1 MSGGKVSQAMT
12 MVSLRG
18 TMLIDCVFRFAG
30 SKPWFA
36 ELALAFDIKELLFQG
51 ANP

>member
-18 TMLIDCVFRFAG
+18 TIVMDCVFKFAG
-30 SKPWFA
+30 SKP
-36 ELALAFDIKELLFQG
+36 ELAEPAVALDIEELL
-51 ANP
+51 